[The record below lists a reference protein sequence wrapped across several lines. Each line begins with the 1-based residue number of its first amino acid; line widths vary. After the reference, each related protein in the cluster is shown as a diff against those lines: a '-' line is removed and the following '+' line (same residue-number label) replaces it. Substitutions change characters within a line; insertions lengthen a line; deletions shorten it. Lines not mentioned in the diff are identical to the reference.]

1 MAKFTGTIKRNNLEG
16 GFWELHAS
24 DGERY
29 QLRDADPDLT
39 VEGLKVEIVGAID
52 TGGFGIGMSGP
63 ILEVKSWKKR
73 G

>member
-1 MAKFTGTIKRNNLEG
+1 MAKFKGTVKRNNVEG

-29 QLRDADPDLT
+29 QLRGADPDLT
-39 VEGLKVEIVGAID
+39 VEGLTVEIEGHVD

-63 ILEVKSWKKR
+63 ILEVKSWTKR
-73 G
+73 